1 MMEDMEAVVRAK
13 TECAQE
19 QSKVDTE
26 VKEIQKRKED
36 LEIQLKDLSS
46 LKFVTDELGQK
57 INGIKEKQNELEK

>member
-1 MMEDMEAVVRAK
+1 MMEDMEAVVKAK